1 MTSLRQASL
10 GSVSWLDLTKARVSD
25 LTNEGGSGMREFE
38 AWTQEMMALGA
49 QQENYE
55 STVINLIAS
64 DNASPRHS
72 SPLETLKK
80 VS

>member
-1 MTSLRQASL
+1 
-10 GSVSWLDLTKARVSD
+10 
-25 LTNEGGSGMREFE
+25 MREFE